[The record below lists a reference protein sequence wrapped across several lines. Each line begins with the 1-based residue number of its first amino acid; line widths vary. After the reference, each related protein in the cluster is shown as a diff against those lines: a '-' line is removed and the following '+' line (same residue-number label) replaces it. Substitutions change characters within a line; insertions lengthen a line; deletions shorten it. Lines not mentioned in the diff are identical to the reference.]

1 MCQGTD
7 SLYATAKE
15 GHMIHTTHNW
25 IYDIKGL
32 VHPPNR
38 IVAFPR
44 FIPDP
49 HGTRRRGNA
58 AYRKVYALSER
69 YKLLQIYFPYYLVF
83 DPVFGERL
91 CEVSKN
97 DVEHYYDPVERT
109 EELRC
114 DVQLDKLETDASRF
128 LELLH
133 DQAMVSWNKLG
144 ISGSILVKLHT
155 SKSDIDPVVYGAHNC
170 HKVYETLKSL
180 SKDEKSGVKIY
191 SPEELRTLYDFR
203 SRDTQVP
210 FEDFARTE
218 CRKVLQGKFLQHDY
232 FIRCVKDRDE
242 VDERYGDVIYHK
254 VGYAKIRATV
264 SDDLEA
270 ILTPCR
276 YHVENVRLL
285 DGMGGEG
292 ATEIASFRG
301 RFCEQA
307 RTGETVVAQG
317 KVEEVKRRDGESF
330 FRLLLGGQP
339 SDFMALEG

>member
-1 MCQGTD
+1 MK
-7 SLYATAKE
+7 ARE
-15 GHMIHTTHNW
+15 GDLLENAEGI
-25 IYDIKGL
+25 IFDVKGL
-32 VHPPNR
+32 VHPPEKT
-38 IVAFPR
+38 VAFPR
-44 FIPDP
+44 FVPAIQ
-49 HGTRRRGNA
+49 GTRKREGVT
-58 AYRKVYALSER
+58 YKKVYTLSER
-69 YKLLQIYFPYYLVF
+69 FKLLETHFPYYLVF

-91 CEVSKN
+91 CEVSKK
-97 DVEHYYDPVERT
+97 DVEHYYDPVERM

-114 DVQLDKLETDASRF
+114 DGQIDELETDASRF
-128 LELLH
+128 LEVLH
-133 DQAMVSWNKLG
+133 DQAMVSWDKLG

-155 SKSDIDPVVYGAHNC
+155 PKSDIDPVVYGARNC
-170 HKVYETLKSL
+170 RRVYETLKSL

-191 SPEELRTLYDFR
+191 SREELRTLYDFR

-232 FIRCVKDRDE
+232 FIRCVKDWDE
-242 VDERYGDVIYHK
+242 VDERYGDVIYHR

-285 DGMGGEG
+285 DGKGGEE

-317 KVEEVKRRDGESF
+317 KVEEVQRKDGETF
-330 FRLLLGGQP
+330 FRLLLGGEP